1 MLSPLVG
8 RRSRRIVTSRRP
20 CSSCS
25 PHRLLALRMR
35 SRARQPRSARRPPT
49 RPRPRSAVT
58 GPRKLQLHR
67 QHPLRRSRTRNGPLI
82 GRDRASQSRRS
93 LRCMTP
99 AAPGPMRAQGYE
111 ESLWSCTSLSLTSA
125 QTYLSSQIS
134 SSELSSR
141 HESFS
146 RGGTRERA
154 SRHAIRPSGG
164 AFKHELPACADCHTV
179 QRGGISIGHGARVVI
194 GIMCG
199 NALARSIFLIKAIV
213 NLKGKGR

>member
-1 MLSPLVG
+1 MVL
-8 RRSRRIVTSRRP
+8 
-20 CSSCS
+20 
-25 PHRLLALRMR
+25 
-35 SRARQPRSARRPPT
+35 
-49 RPRPRSAVT
+49 
-58 GPRKLQLHR
+58 
-67 QHPLRRSRTRNGPLI
+67 
-82 GRDRASQSRRS
+82 
-93 LRCMTP
+93 
-99 AAPGPMRAQGYE
+99 YF
-111 ESLWSCTSLSLTSA
+111 SLSH
-125 QTYLSSQIS
+125 LSSDVSLNPDLSLIS
-134 SSELSSR
+134 DLFIR
-141 HESFS
+141 TLQQAHESFS